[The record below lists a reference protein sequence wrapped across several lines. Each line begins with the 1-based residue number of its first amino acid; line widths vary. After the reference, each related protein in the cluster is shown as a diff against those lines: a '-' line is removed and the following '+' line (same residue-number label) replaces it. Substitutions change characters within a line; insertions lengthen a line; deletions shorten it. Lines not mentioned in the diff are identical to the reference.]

1 MVWAEREVRYQTDYI
16 LETDRCLFW
25 NVSVRNLRHK
35 LDQYLV
41 IGCLCSAPL
50 RVKLRVPQEAQAA
63 PPLTPGHPNEG
74 GRTLC
79 GPT

>member
-1 MVWAEREVRYQTDYI
+1 MTKYWSNLCLKFQTDYI

-41 IGCLCSAPL
+41 IGCLRSAPL
-50 RVKLRVPQEAQAA
+50 RVKL
-63 PPLTPGHPNEG
+63 
-74 GRTLC
+74 
-79 GPT
+79 